1 MPYGSGHEELV
12 LLGKK
17 FEYLVEYKGYPLH
30 RDFEWRPQAEL
41 EECAGTMLKNFNEL
55 FDESS

>member
-1 MPYGSGHEELV
+1 MHDSDIQAE
-12 LLGKK
+12 K

>member
-1 MPYGSGHEELV
+1 MQS
-12 LLGKK
+12 KK